1 MDATVSRR
9 TKEAAIRRL
18 MKVIHQVE
26 AAQNSNCVQACNGI
40 ISTGDINTA
49 KSEIY
54 RAVQRIER
62 TL

>member
-1 MDATVSRR
+1 
-9 TKEAAIRRL
+9 